1 MTGREKA
8 GTEQEDDAMPAITT
22 DQVDPL
28 NIMLSGWSFMKT
40 KILQAAIQLDVF
52 TPLSKEPLTEP
63 ELRERLGLH
72 PRATRDFLDTL
83 VGMHVLERDE
93 HERYSTT
100 PDAERYLA
108 QDKGTY
114 LGSFLDMT
122 VNFLSPAFDGLVDT
136 LKTGRAHDEDENGEV
151 PFAQIWQNPMALQFF
166 FTGMDTMNGTI
177 GPELAR
183 VFDWSRYES
192 FVDCGGARGNL
203 ASAIAQAHPHLR
215 GGVFD
220 LPPVKAFFKQLVT
233 DRGVA
238 DRVTFHP
245 GDFFVDA
252 LPEADVLIFGNALHD
267 WSEEQRKELIKKAF
281 NAIKPGGA
289 LLVYDPM
296 LDPERRRLDNLLLSM
311 YMLTSSPGG
320 CEYTSDACEGWM
332 AEAGFTS
339 ITVKP
344 LPAKETVVIGYK
356 AE

>member
-1 MTGREKA
+1 MSVN
-8 GTEQEDDAMPAITT
+8 T
-22 DQVDPL
+22 DHQVDPL

-52 TPLSKEPLTEP
+52 TPLSKEALTEP

-83 VGMHVLERDE
+83 VAMDVLRRDE
-93 HERYSTT
+93 DGRYTTT
-100 PDAERYLA
+100 PDAEQYLTT
-108 QDKGTY
+108 DKGSY

-122 VNFLSPAFDGLVDT
+122 VGFLTPAFDGLVET
-136 LKTGRAHDEDENGEV
+136 LKTGRAHGEDENGEV

-177 GPELAR
+177 GPELAK

-192 FVDCGGARGNL
+192 FADCGGARGNL

-215 GGVFD
+215 GVVFD
-220 LPPVKAFFKQLVT
+220 LPPVKPFFKQLVT

-238 DRVTFHP
+238 DRVTFHA
-245 GDFFVDA
+245 GDFFVDP
-252 LPEADVLIFGNALHD
+252 LPETDVLIFGNALHD

-281 NAIKPGGA
+281 NAVRPGGA

-320 CEYTSDACEGWM
+320 CEYTSDACEGWL

-339 ITVKP
+339 ITAKP

-356 AE
+356 PE